1 MDAMD
6 GVRKRLRTIQIRN
19 DAWSATNL
27 KGWARF
33 KFLVVKI
40 TRPFWQRI
48 KAIRQIVELTSKY
61 GRAVRRK
68 SNVGIAQQV
77 WQQYQ
82 GAIEHGMPPHKYY
95 HYSIHS
101 DFERIGQYIPK
112 MTWGLLLQDL
122 LAVQGAEERKIL
134 DDKRLSDQHFQEHE
148 LATIPI
154 LAEFDNGEVKWRN
167 RTGSSVL
174 PVHDLFSKPAGANQ
188 GRGAHR
194 WKTCSN
200 ERYLA
205 EDGSVVTPAEL
216 IGRLKRQSVRK
227 VILLQPR
234 VLNHA
239 RLRLLSGDTLVSLRI
254 ITMRRPREEA
264 TYLMGSISLPV
275 GDVTG
280 SNTQFGSLRAPVAEA
295 TGRLGAAYDQTN
307 ISRVTEPITDH
318 PITGKRIQ
326 GFELPL
332 WKETVDLAIR
342 AHETL
347 PDIALIGW
355 DIAVTPDGPV
365 IIEGNSNPGADML
378 QVSHKMPLGA
388 TDFPALYLANLRDV
402 LSGEKRAVI
411 ES

>member
-1 MDAMD
+1 
-6 GVRKRLRTIQIRN
+6 
-19 DAWSATNL
+19 
-27 KGWARF
+27 
-33 KFLVVKI
+33 
-40 TRPFWQRI
+40 
-48 KAIRQIVELTSKY
+48 
-61 GRAVRRK
+61 
-68 SNVGIAQQV
+68 
-77 WQQYQ
+77 
-82 GAIEHGMPPHKYY
+82 
-95 HYSIHS
+95 
-101 DFERIGQYIPK
+101 
-112 MTWGLLLQDL
+112 
-122 LAVQGAEERKIL
+122 
-134 DDKRLSDQHFQEHE
+134 
-148 LATIPI
+148 
-154 LAEFDNGEVKWRN
+154 
-167 RTGSSVL
+167 
-174 PVHDLFSKPAGANQ
+174 
-188 GRGAHR
+188 
-194 WKTCSN
+194 
-200 ERYLA
+200 
-205 EDGSVVTPAEL
+205 
-216 IGRLKRQSVRK
+216 
-227 VILLQPR
+227 
-234 VLNHA
+234 
-239 RLRLLSGDTLVSLRI
+239 
-254 ITMRRPREEA
+254 
-264 TYLMGSISLPV
+264 MGSISLPV